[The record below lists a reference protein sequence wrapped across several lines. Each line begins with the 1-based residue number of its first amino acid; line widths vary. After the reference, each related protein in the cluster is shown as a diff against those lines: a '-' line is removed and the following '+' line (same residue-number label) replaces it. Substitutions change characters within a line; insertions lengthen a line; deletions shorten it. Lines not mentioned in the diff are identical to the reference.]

1 MPMDNISLFL
11 GMMKK
16 AGKLSIGEEPVGA
29 ACRARKALLLIT
41 ASDAA
46 SNTLRRA
53 AHFAEIGAAPK
64 VSIPLDKG
72 MLGAAVGRSSC
83 AVAAI
88 TDVGFAATLLEKLS
102 SIDSDQYQETF
113 QLLNQKAV
121 KTAQRKKERRAHE
134 KNLLCGQK
142 KKRS

>member
-1 MPMDNISLFL
+1 MDNLSLFL

-16 AGKLSIGEEPVGA
+16 AGQLSIGEEPVGA
-29 ACRARKALLLIT
+29 SCRARKASLLIT

-53 AHFAEIGAAPK
+53 AHFSEIGGGIPI
-64 VSIPLDKG
+64 VSVPLDKS

-88 TDVGFAATLLEKLS
+88 TDIGFASTLLKKLS
-102 SIDSDQYQETF
+102 ALDPDQYQDTA
-113 QLLNQKAV
+113 QVLHH
-121 KTAQRKKERRAHE
+121 KTAKVAQRKKERRAHE
-134 KNLLCGQK
+134 KNLLRGQK